1 MKAVLKAAEISSFDA
16 VIPNEIGGM
25 NSFEALLAGQRFGKS
40 TLDTDCVARAYPF
53 LWQTVRCL
61 EGIPLVPIAAADGR
75 SDPKVRHS
83 LSLLSQEPRL
93 ISEHQVVTAAE
104 DVYQTEE
111 LMRDACTELGS
122 LAGICVN
129 PLKGVEARS
138 LPRNSFSLGKSHL
151 SCRMVISQYS

>member
-1 MKAVLKAAEISSFDA
+1 
-16 VIPNEIGGM
+16 M

-75 SDPKVRHS
+75 SDPKVS
-83 LSLLSQEPRL
+83 DGPLLLDHDPRL
-93 ISEHQVVTAAE
+93 TSVCQVVTDAKN
-104 DVYQTEE
+104 VYQTEE
-111 LMRDACTELGS
+111 LMRVACTELGS

-129 PLKGVEARS
+129 PLNGIEARS
-138 LPRNSFSLGKSHL
+138 LPRNSFSLGKL
-151 SCRMVISQYS
+151 CLPCLAVT